1 MDAGGALRAVPDG
14 GGAALAPAGGEQ
26 QAVAIARALA
36 ANPRVLLLDEVSLGL
51 APAIVDAFYQLL
63 PAIQASGVSVLL
75 VEQDVDRALAA
86 SSRAVCLLEGRVVMT
101 GESASLDR
109 DALIAAYFGSR
120 DGRHREGAHMTWVN
134 DILQGIFLGG
144 AYALTAVGLS
154 LMFGVMRMV
163 NLAHGDLAVCGT
175 YLATTVMAAFGV
187 PLWAAMLIMVPLAF
201 LLGMVLQLSLFG
213 RALRSGTTAPLLVT
227 FGLSVIIENL
237 LLQTYSANTRGV
249 PAGSLD
255 VAAVHLGGLV
265 LPWLAMLKLILALVV
280 IGGLS
285 VLLRY
290 TAWGRRVRATSD
302 DQAIARLQGIRVRP
316 LFASVTG
323 IAIAAAALAGT
334 LNAVTTGVYPTL
346 GALTLIFAF
355 EAVIIGGLGSLWGT
369 MLGGMLLGITQ
380 VVVSQVS
387 VPYAIL
393 ASQLLFL
400 VVLAVRP
407 QGLFGNPQIVG

>member
-1 MDAGGALRAVPDG
+1 
-14 GGAALAPAGGEQ
+14 
-26 QAVAIARALA
+26 
-36 ANPRVLLLDEVSLGL
+36 
-51 APAIVDAFYQLL
+51 
-63 PAIQASGVSVLL
+63 
-75 VEQDVDRALAA
+75 
-86 SSRAVCLLEGRVVMT
+86 
-101 GESASLDR
+101 
-109 DALIAAYFGSR
+109 
-120 DGRHREGAHMTWVN
+120 MTWVN
-134 DILQGIFLGG
+134 DIVQGIFLGG

-187 PLWAAMLIMVPLAF
+187 PLWIALLIMVPLAF
-201 LLGMVLQLSLFG
+201 LLGLVLQLSLFG

-227 FGLSVIIENL
+227 FGLSVLIENL

-249 PAGSLD
+249 PAGNLD
-255 VAAVHLGGLV
+255 VAAIHVGGLV

-280 IGGLS
+280 ISGLS

-369 MLGGMLLGITQ
+369 LLGGMVLGITQ

-400 VVLAVRP
+400 MVLAVRP
-407 QGLFGNPQIVG
+407 QGMFGNPQIVG

>member
-1 MDAGGALRAVPDG
+1 
-14 GGAALAPAGGEQ
+14 
-26 QAVAIARALA
+26 
-36 ANPRVLLLDEVSLGL
+36 
-51 APAIVDAFYQLL
+51 
-63 PAIQASGVSVLL
+63 
-75 VEQDVDRALAA
+75 
-86 SSRAVCLLEGRVVMT
+86 
-101 GESASLDR
+101 
-109 DALIAAYFGSR
+109 
-120 DGRHREGAHMTWVN
+120 MTWVN

-187 PLWAAMLIMVPLAF
+187 PLWIALLIMVPLAF
-201 LLGMVLQLSLFG
+201 CLGLFLQLSLFG
-213 RALRSGTTAPLLVT
+213 RALRTGPTAPLLVT

-249 PAGSLD
+249 AAGNLD
-255 VAAVHLGGLV
+255 VAAAHLGALV

-285 VLLRY
+285 TLLRY

-369 MLGGMLLGITQ
+369 LLGGMLLGITQ
-380 VVVSQVS
+380 VVVSQAS

>member
-1 MDAGGALRAVPDG
+1 V
-14 GGAALAPAGGEQ
+14 
-26 QAVAIARALA
+26 
-36 ANPRVLLLDEVSLGL
+36 
-51 APAIVDAFYQLL
+51 
-63 PAIQASGVSVLL
+63 
-75 VEQDVDRALAA
+75 
-86 SSRAVCLLEGRVVMT
+86 
-101 GESASLDR
+101 
-109 DALIAAYFGSR
+109 
-120 DGRHREGAHMTWVN
+120 TWVN

-201 LLGMVLQLSLFG
+201 VLGLFLQLSLFG

-249 PAGSLD
+249 PAGRLD
-255 VAAVHLGGLV
+255 VAAVHVGGLV

-280 IGGLS
+280 ISGLS

-302 DQAIARLQGIRVRP
+302 DQAVARLQGIRVRP

-334 LNAVTTGVYPTL
+334 LNAVTTGVYPAL

-369 MLGGMLLGITQ
+369 LLGGMLLGITQ

>member
-1 MDAGGALRAVPDG
+1 
-14 GGAALAPAGGEQ
+14 
-26 QAVAIARALA
+26 
-36 ANPRVLLLDEVSLGL
+36 
-51 APAIVDAFYQLL
+51 
-63 PAIQASGVSVLL
+63 
-75 VEQDVDRALAA
+75 
-86 SSRAVCLLEGRVVMT
+86 
-101 GESASLDR
+101 
-109 DALIAAYFGSR
+109 
-120 DGRHREGAHMTWVN
+120 MTWVN

-187 PLWAAMLIMVPLAF
+187 PLWTAMLIMVPLAF
-201 LLGMVLQLSLFG
+201 VIGVFLQLSLFG

-249 PAGSLD
+249 PAGRLD
-255 VAAVHLGGLV
+255 VAAVHVGGLV

-302 DQAIARLQGIRVRP
+302 DQAVARLQGIRVRP

-369 MLGGMLLGITQ
+369 LLGGMLLGVTQ

-400 VVLAVRP
+400 VVLAARP

>member
-1 MDAGGALRAVPDG
+1 
-14 GGAALAPAGGEQ
+14 
-26 QAVAIARALA
+26 
-36 ANPRVLLLDEVSLGL
+36 
-51 APAIVDAFYQLL
+51 
-63 PAIQASGVSVLL
+63 
-75 VEQDVDRALAA
+75 
-86 SSRAVCLLEGRVVMT
+86 
-101 GESASLDR
+101 
-109 DALIAAYFGSR
+109 
-120 DGRHREGAHMTWVN
+120 MTWVN

-175 YLATTVMAAFGV
+175 YLAITVMAAFGV
-187 PLWAAMLIMVPLAF
+187 PLGIALLIMVPLAF
-201 LLGMVLQLSLFG
+201 CLGLFLQLSLFG
-213 RALRSGTTAPLLVT
+213 RALRTGPTAPLLVT

-249 PAGSLD
+249 AAGNLD
-255 VAAVHLGGLV
+255 VAAVRLGALV
-265 LPWLAMLKLILALVV
+265 LPWLAMLKLILALAV

-285 VLLRY
+285 TLLRY

-355 EAVIIGGLGSLWGT
+355 DAVIIGGLGSLWGT
-369 MLGGMLLGITQ
+369 LLGGMLLGVTQ
-380 VVVSQVS
+380 VLVSQVS

-407 QGLFGNPQIVG
+407 